1 MTIHNV
7 TQTGSSRKMASSLVH
22 TRKGKQSMHDLCGP
36 QLVVDRELAETAA
49 NPCVSQFF
57 TSGGLS
63 VAAHDELK
71 F

>member
-36 QLVVDRELAETAA
+36 AAPGGQRTRGDCSKSLRE
-49 NPCVSQFF
+49 
-57 TSGGLS
+57 S
-63 VAAHDELK
+63 VLHIRGPESCSS
-71 F
+71 